1 MSRRTALA
9 LLGPALGLVA
19 WRAAAALRRR
29 AERYVLFD
37 RPQSNNC
44 ARVRLW
50 IYLRG
55 LEARFDV
62 RATSHAAQARDAF
75 RALNPA
81 AKIPLLVIL
90 DGAGDG
96 GAARGDAET
105 TAARG
110 GAALSEAAVI
120 LEYLEERHAS
130 PWRRAL
136 VPADALARARMRLV
150 VRVHD
155 IYLASP
161 NAHAARPA
169 GLNVHT
175 MGALFIDPPD
185 PSRPDARALDRP
197 TRAAKLAEVWR
208 QLDALEVRENVPF
221 PPRNVPSLTAGS
233 RRARGLLRRA
243 VLRRRPADPRRPNR
257 VPDVRALLGAVVD
270 EAEAPLSHL
279 LSLRFVY
286 FEFYLRKV
294 FGWPDARR
302 GRRG

>member
-90 DGAGDG
+90 DGAGTAAPRAATPKRPRRAAARRSRRRPSFWSTSRSG
-96 GAARGDAET
+96 TRRRGAAR
-105 TAARG
+105 
-110 GAALSEAAVI
+110 SC
-120 LEYLEERHAS
+120 
-130 PWRRAL
+130 P
-136 VPADALARARMRLV
+136 
-150 VRVHD
+150 
-155 IYLASP
+155 
-161 NAHAARPA
+161 
-169 GLNVHT
+169 
-175 MGALFIDPPD
+175 
-185 PSRPDARALDRP
+185 P
-197 TRAAKLAEVWR
+197 TR
-208 QLDALEVRENVPF
+208 
-221 PPRNVPSLTAGS
+221 S
-233 RRARGLLRRA
+233 RARGCGSSCA
-243 VLRRRPADPRRPNR
+243 CTTSTSR
-257 VPDVRALLGAVVD
+257 VRTL
-270 EAEAPLSHL
+270 
-279 LSLRFVY
+279 
-286 FEFYLRKV
+286 
-294 FGWPDARR
+294 ARR